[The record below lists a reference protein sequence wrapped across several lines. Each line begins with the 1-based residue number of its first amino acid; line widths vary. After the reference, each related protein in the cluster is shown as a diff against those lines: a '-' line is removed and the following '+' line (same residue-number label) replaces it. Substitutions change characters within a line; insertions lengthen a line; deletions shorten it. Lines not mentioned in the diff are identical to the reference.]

1 MSNETDWPIF
11 LETTDQG
18 HESDKT
24 MVAVFIYGYGD
35 NSNDNEEQKLE
46 KQKSKQNAVKTI
58 LISKQVFDYNCRARY
73 LH

>member
-1 MSNETDWPIF
+1 
-11 LETTDQG
+11 
-18 HESDKT
+18 